1 MCPQDIHPIT
11 DHLVNQKSKETLLGQ
26 KGAVFWLCGLS
37 GSGKSTLAIKLEKDL
52 HECGFHSVVLD
63 GDNLRETIN
72 QDLSF
77 NDKDRKENIRR
88 IAQLSKLLSSNGI
101 IVIVSAIT
109 PKESFRIKSKEII
122 GEENYYEIFVNAS
135 YEKCSKRDVKGL
147 YAKADKGLIQDFTGK
162 KSNFEEPQK
171 AWLTINT
178 EEDSVLESSNNL
190 LSKVIVEIKN

>member
-1 MCPQDIHPIT
+1 MCSQDIHPIT

-26 KGAVFWLCGLS
+26 RGAVFWLCGLS

-52 HECGFHSVVLD
+52 HECGFYSVVLD

-72 QDLSF
+72 QDLGF

-147 YAKADKGLIQDFTGK
+147 YAKLIKD
-162 KSNFEEPQK
+162 
-171 AWLTINT
+171 
-178 EEDSVLESSNNL
+178 
-190 LSKVIVEIKN
+190 LSKILPARNQTLRNLKSMADN

>member
-26 KGAVFWLCGLS
+26 RGAVFWLCGLS

-52 HECGFHSVVLD
+52 HECGFYSVVLD

-72 QDLSF
+72 QDLGF

-109 PKESFRIKSKEII
+109 PKKALGLSRKRSLARKTTMKS
-122 GEENYYEIFVNAS
+122 
-135 YEKCSKRDVKGL
+135 L
-147 YAKADKGLIQDFTGK
+147 
-162 KSNFEEPQK
+162 
-171 AWLTINT
+171 
-178 EEDSVLESSNNL
+178 
-190 LSKVIVEIKN
+190 